1 MKMRLAISAALACL
15 MTCLSWAAQAQG
27 DPPAS
32 IARLNVVSGAV
43 SVAPAGADQWID
55 ANPNRPLTTGD
66 DIWADRGS
74 RAELQIDSTLV
85 RLDSQTNLSLLD
97 VGDRNVQLKVT
108 QGAVNVRL
116 LEYDPNQPVEVDT
129 PNLAFVPRSAG
140 EYRLDVEPDG
150 TTAVTV
156 RRGTGSVYGD
166 NAAISIGPRQRFRFA
181 GTNLQ
186 LLAGAA
192 GPGYDDFDRW
202 AAERDRLEDNSPSA
216 RYVPRGM
223 VGYESLDAYGVWQT
237 DPGYGAVWV
246 PTVTSPGWAPYR
258 DGHWVWIAPWG
269 WTWVDDE
276 PWGFAPFHYGRWAYV
291 RERWC
296 WVPGP
301 VNVRPVYA
309 PALVAWVGGDH
320 DDHWSVTLATGVP
333 GIGWFPLGPGDAYRP
348 SYRVSNTYI
357 ERVNRTVIINKTIN
371 RNTYITNN
379 VSRTVY
385 VNQHVHNAITTV
397 PAAAFVQGR
406 PVVSSA
412 VAMAPGAAARMRV
425 GTSPDVTPVARSV
438 MGDARQARHAP
449 PHDIV
454 ARQVLALRT
463 PPAPHSA
470 FVSSSGASVKPQAEG
485 HPLTLN
491 SAAAG
496 RPRPVRE
503 GVKVLS
509 SVPRPRPVDNV
520 PRPAAGPRVPG
531 AHGPQGATQGRPR
544 PESPRGAGAPA
555 LAPRTTD
562 PAPHAPY
569 PSPSQSPRPLHRPSQ
584 IGPSVPERPASP
596 PRAPRQQPRDLQ
608 PYGQQP
614 HVQQPH
620 VQQPHVQQPHVPQPH
635 VQQPRPASPAYREGA
650 HPAPAHGEPQ
660 RQRDEKRDERR
671 SN

>member
-1 MKMRLAISAALACL
+1 MKMRLAVSAVLTCL
-15 MTCLSWAAQAQG
+15 LSCLSWAAQAQG

-32 IARLNVVSGAV
+32 IARLNVVSGPV

-66 DIWADRGS
+66 DIWADRGA

-85 RLDSQTNLSLLD
+85 RLDGQTNLSLLD

-129 PNLAFVPRSAG
+129 PNLAFVPRRAG

-150 TTAVTV
+150 TTEVTV
-156 RRGTGSVYGD
+156 WRGEGSVYGD
-166 NAAISIGPRQRFRFA
+166 HAAISIGGARQRFRFA

-186 LLAGAA
+186 LLAGGAA
-192 GPGYDDFDRW
+192 PGYDDFDRW
-202 AAERDRLEDNSPSA
+202 AAGRDRLVDNSPSA
-216 RYVPRGM
+216 RYVSRDM

-237 DPGYGAVWV
+237 DPEYGAVWV
-246 PTVTSPGWAPYR
+246 PTVTSPGWAPYH

-291 RERWC
+291 HARWC

-301 VNVRPVYA
+301 VRVHPVYA

-320 DDHWSVTLATGVP
+320 DDHWSVTLATGVA
-333 GIGWFPLGPGDAYRP
+333 GIGWFPLGPADAYRP

-357 ERVNRTVIINKTIN
+357 ERVNRTVIVNKTIN

-385 VNQHVHNAITTV
+385 VNEHVHNAITTV

-412 VAMAPGAAARMRV
+412 VAMAPGSAARVRI
-425 GTSPDVTPVARSV
+425 GTSPEVTPVARSV

-449 PHDIV
+449 PHDVV

-463 PPAPHSA
+463 PPAPHPA
-470 FVSSSGASVKPQAEG
+470 FVSRSGAAVKPQAEG
-485 HPLTLN
+485 RPMVLN
-491 SAAAG
+491 SATAG
-496 RPRPVRE
+496 RPRQVRE

-509 SVPRPRPVDNV
+509 SVPQPRPIDATR
-520 PRPAAGPRVPG
+520 RPAPDTRSPAG
-531 AHGPQGATQGRPR
+531 QGSRGTAQGRVR
-544 PESPRGAGAPA
+544 PEPQRGTGAPA
-555 LAPRTTD
+555 FAPRTTA
-562 PAPHAPY
+562 PAQHAPY
-569 PSPSQSPRPLHRPSQ
+569 PSPAQPPRPQHRPSQ
-584 IGPSVPERPASP
+584 TERSGPQRPALA
-596 PRAPRQQPRDLQ
+596 PRAPRP
-608 PYGQQP
+608 QP
-614 HVQQPH
+614 HDQQLRA
-620 VQQPHVQQPHVPQPH
+620 PQPH
-635 VQQPRPASPAYREGA
+635 VQQPRPA
-650 HPAPAHGEPQ
+650 PAPHRDAVRPAQGHGGPQ
-660 RQRDEKRDERR
+660 RQRDDKHDERHG
-671 SN
+671 N